1 MADLFNSNAN
11 QNIDY
16 EKPETVKRNPY
27 QNAIDTVNE
36 NKQKRLENRDRYGV
50 ELTDKQYA
58 AINNIIAQAPD
69 QEEES
74 YKIATALKISDNIK
88 IPFLEAYSNLDGY
101 MSELYGEQKNT
112 SYRNAFSAIGDMFT
126 MGKNNVRIGELGQLI
141 KEATKKGDTESVKI
155 YRKEYDDLKKSN
167 ELLVDNAPR
176 TWGTKAIESF
186 AQSAPFMAHSSS
198 AALFGNL
205 ILPGVGG
212 FVGTMYTTA
221 KLTQGQEYLSLID
234 EGVDPDIAERVSGI
248 SGALQGVVE
257 GALDTLTAGVA
268 NAATSGIRKTITKTA
283 RQEVIDKVT
292 NAVQKKFHFGAGKKL
307 AMQIALDYASSIP
320 NEMLEEATQEV
331 ISDVAS
337 NSAARQQNERL
348 LERLEELK
356 DTVSEDVYQELLK
369 ENLIDE
375 KTLKEIVADA
385 SESAKGAFF
394 ATLVSGTFSTGLNTV
409 AGINNLQKAQADA
422 RNIPSFE
429 VYKNIEKDNP
439 VFEQFKDNTKK
450 ENAMR
455 EVWEKEQTFRDK
467 KDAEII
473 ANTKET
479 TAFNENMEE
488 APAENED
495 GESAIIPA
503 ARDEKGRLYTED
515 TLNEKADGEPQ
526 TGTFTIGNPEASDKN
541 LYGFINYTVDEAN
554 NTLTINDFKMTAYRR
569 GLTQEAFDEFA
580 QEHAGTNIEWNP
592 TTKAGKELKALLI
605 NNNASGRNNGLNY
618 YTQENLIE
626 AETRR
631 SVSKQLIK
639 YMPNLNA
646 DERAA
651 AVALLESGARR
662 MGKSLST
669 YISETFNGEIFGELE
684 SLENQITPIQ
694 RQSMKGAS
702 NFRQYGNQ
710 VKAVIYASEHADF
723 STFAHEVAHIW
734 QAQLTGDLLAEAEKA
749 FNVKDGDWKNSMFTF
764 ADGHQES
771 SAEAFAR
778 GFEDYL
784 RTGKAPN
791 AQAKTLFQK
800 FAEFLQDV
808 YRHLK
813 NFITM
818 SPEIES
824 VYNQLMDADDSVL
837 ALAQKAVEQGDKEYI
852 AEYHAQQKAKQEL
865 AEQQKEAEEKAK
877 QDQKDE
883 ESEITLSDEK
893 IAEPDLSITEEETE
907 QKTQEEATKETTDKP
922 YENEEDL
929 NKNLE
934 ELTSFFDEMATDT
947 EAQAVE
953 QYQDIATQALCE
965 MTLTP
970 LEAEQAVKTVTN
982 KEETFQKKTET
993 AAKAASKTYDDE
1005 ILIFQLAGLEGVR
1018 NIVSTEERARRTENY
1033 YRALEMSERTNAG
1046 YDAETLARKIKQMT
1060 GWEKN
1065 ASGKWVYETDDSV
1078 GFINPSVAKIINDKR
1093 AGALS
1098 DKKIKPIPLSMLYKN
1113 DELYE
1118 MYPIAKDFIV
1128 QFYTENNAV
1137 NAAITS
1143 NGIIVNTVGLSDPD
1157 TLKRRLVHE
1166 IQHIIQAV
1174 ENYAEGNTDVSSA
1187 GIHGKSFAELYESL
1201 REVQTTKGVMYDASN
1216 LDLNMSNYMNN
1227 AAEIDARNVARR
1239 ALMSEKER
1247 RATLLNDTADV
1258 STSILFQLIGEQG
1271 ATNLDKAEEATT
1283 RMDNLSI
1290 AKDMEKSGKDAKTI
1304 RFATGW
1310 EKGKD
1315 GLWRY
1320 EIADDYHLKNIRA
1333 TNAKLDKY
1341 EKKLK
1346 KAQEEYDYL
1355 SGLTEEEKE
1364 KKRRMIA
1371 DMVKHNALPEG
1382 TTLESMIQDA
1392 EMELQSAKMLMEYDT
1407 DLDVEAALKRLIERG
1422 IDPTDFWN
1430 DMGESFYLSM
1440 LIDNPELF
1448 KAYPELEKVTIA
1460 FARKDVDNHMGEYDP
1475 SEKSITIYPA
1485 GARTYY
1491 NFLSV
1496 LAHEVQHAIQRIE
1509 GFAVGGSQAQFEVY
1523 EKPSKLQESIM
1534 LLDDI
1539 PMNEL
1544 MNYKEHEEYK
1554 FIQKYLP
1561 EELEKNIDG
1570 LGTLTQIMD
1579 RWIQDVKDGITTI
1592 ENVYKEIQ
1600 NARKTYNKYNKLGE
1614 YENEKT
1620 TYEKYQSLAGEVE
1633 ARNVQ
1638 TRRNFTPEERL
1649 NTLLSETA
1657 DVAPEEQIVL
1667 FDGATSES
1675 RAIEEQENI
1684 KSIDEVIQFANTGNN
1699 QKFEKVLG
1707 TVSKN
1712 LSDLAKQH
1720 GEDID
1725 GYSHSIDN
1733 YFIIHDRKR
1742 HGNKE
1747 AEKEQGQIA
1756 ITDNDFKKIPQVL
1769 KNPDYIIF
1777 GAKNRQKNNVIIFAK
1792 NMDNGSTLYVEE
1804 IRTRSKH
1811 LAANTMFKLSAASN
1825 VNTLLRTPTLY
1836 AQDDHGTIQI
1846 VDVKNELVNKNNE
1859 QINFQMAYH
1868 GSGAD
1873 FEKFNTNEYGLTGE
1887 GSMSFGYGTYV
1898 TDSEEIARDYAERQY
1913 LQKYGTDTREAQINS
1928 EKESL
1933 ASLEEKLKEYENKEA
1948 YEARTQQLKKD
1959 LETANTP
1966 WRKKVYTFALN
1977 KRSEEDRLNN
1987 LSETLKGIEESK
1999 ARIETLEK
2007 ELAEIKENAE
2017 NAKRNLYTVEI
2028 PDNGYLTWDKTIQK
2042 AKRMSI
2048 MDKLYKKLIKE
2059 DYAGAE
2065 KELRTEILPV
2075 FDAPI
2080 NGKELYQ
2087 NIWTYLGSDKEA
2099 SQFLH
2104 SIGFAGIKYPAGTNY
2119 GNGNGAYNYV
2129 IFNDDEAR
2137 IVDHLQ
2143 FQTHTELLKD
2153 AANFDNW
2160 QEFMEYY
2167 EREGGKPEV
2176 NLVPP
2181 ESDEAWYKATW
2192 ELAKGITHQESEDLT
2207 KEEQLTER
2215 SQDAMFMVH
2224 MEQPGVLEN
2233 FLQEVN
2239 YINTLDFDTMGAAMD
2254 EEEQQ
2259 ERNRQA
2265 QLKDYIAHKLRH
2277 GSWISN
2283 ATRVAQ
2289 GKELTPSTRKRLLN
2303 LISLAAREYRD
2314 VYTHITGD
2322 NTYAVPESQS
2332 YFETNIAKN
2341 AKKLNKLLTPEEA
2354 LAMSPE
2360 QLRALADSLSDE
2372 ASNKE
2377 IAYRIKKG
2385 NLKMDD
2391 ELKNYIVRLD
2401 RRLKDAEKKYEELK
2415 AETQEDYNRIN
2426 DYAQRELLRTYEEL
2440 LQARVKLNNKKNAL
2454 DKKIS
2459 AGLKITDKYQR
2470 DVYKAQATYDDIFK
2484 TWNNLTRVNR
2494 ISAEVQEAM
2503 KRKEM
2508 YIAAVE
2514 EQAKLKND
2522 KAILT
2527 QISDMRR
2534 KLVKNAMR
2542 RVPLDR
2548 VEYNHAKQIIAIQR
2562 IFYPNLKYGIE
2573 SWIGETPV
2581 YLKGL
2586 VSEYLTNAE
2595 IKADIDKM
2603 LERKRLRA
2611 TNRQRPRIE
2620 RLQTLL
2626 RELKTSDD
2634 VNQWDEKEKQSL
2646 IRYFPKNE
2654 WIKELNLEKLEEE
2667 RIDSMQL
2674 DIEEEGDIITKT
2686 VTDEKGKTNILVRHK
2701 TKFSDEIGQMVKESL
2716 GAELY
2721 NQLVNKSFEDWTTS
2735 EMERFTKRIN
2745 EIYTE
2750 GRDELEAKRQVQK
2763 DEANAIRERIREAVR
2778 NTGIEFNDTD
2788 TPEERAAKLA
2798 KLDRVLGNDS
2808 TVKGSFA
2815 SKKEK
2820 AQGKIGRFLHGYNDA
2835 NVRRFARIIDGY
2847 EEGVNTQ
2854 ELFFKENECYVNK
2867 MEMLRKRNAKID
2879 AVLKENDIDLKEL
2892 YQTINVEGNSY
2903 SVDDLLYILAADQD
2917 YELIETKDGDLINDD
2932 YAPTARNAV
2941 MFGNLG
2947 SSNDLLEEKERYKQ
2961 QDEETKERFANND
2974 FTEEEKKTM
2983 EEGFSVTSTPGT
2995 QSYIA
3000 KCHIK
3005 YENVLN
3011 AAKEFI
3017 ANNPKFEKLLEA
3029 IDGDYTEQFERLRQ
3043 VSVEEFNSDV
3053 FRVKKYVPLYRMESN
3068 GDTNENRV
3076 REDLLATSG
3085 ASTGRNFV
3093 NKGMTQKRQSISP
3106 LNQKPVEMG
3115 LYKTWADATERTEH
3129 FINYAGYVRELNRVY
3144 KGRDAQYVRRF
3155 IENRYGSGALKYI
3168 DDYIAEVANPNAN
3181 SATGALDQIV
3191 RALRG
3196 KTAPAYLAWKV
3207 SGIIKQAAT
3216 SPWPYMQFVNPL
3228 EYLKANFDIL
3238 TSKCKLYDDIK
3249 EKSVYMANRVM
3260 DPVMDLIKEQL
3271 ENATNPVESGL
3282 NKFNAMGM
3290 KGLEWIDW
3298 ACVAPG
3304 WLACYRKKY
3313 NELESANDIEVITAQ
3328 VKAENDALDPS
3339 DPNRLGAEGIKAE
3352 AEARAMSEEEIEK
3365 AAVLFADD
3373 CTRLCQP
3380 SDRKVD
3386 LAPLF
3391 KSSGPGS
3398 EIGKAF
3404 LQFQTSLNVIWQN
3417 LRYDLPYAVRQKQ
3430 FKQVVGMILGY
3441 VFAGLLVGSITEGYG
3456 GDDEEEKKKAWRKF
3470 VYYGT
3475 TQFTDAIPVIGGIV
3489 SGMDNKLIA
3498 GNKGFT
3504 SSTTDIIPMF
3514 TKATKGTEN
3523 MFKGNWDKALK
3534 NYGEAAGL
3542 ATGLPVSGAK
3552 ELLRVAGIGNGQEGL
3567 DFKPQAFVGR
3577 RD

>member
-1 MADLFNSNAN
+1 MAGFFNNTKSIDYGTFQKEQEKNYTSPY
-11 QNIDY
+11 QSNID
-16 EKPETVKRNPY
+16 EVK
-27 QNAIDTVNE
+27 
-36 NKQKRLENRDRYGV
+36 KQEELRLENRKRYGI
-50 ELTDKQYA
+50 EATDEEYA
-58 AINNIIAQAPD
+58 QFNTIIANAENP
-69 QEEES
+69 EEES
-74 YKIATALKISDNIK
+74 HKIGSSIKIAQETGLSPLECYLNIDNYI
-88 IPFLEAYSNLDGY
+88 EA
-101 MSELYGEQKNT
+101 LYGDKYKT
-112 SYRNAFSAIGDMFT
+112 SYRGAYDAICDSFQ
-126 MGKNNVRIGELGQLI
+126 MGKNNIRIGELGNLI
-141 KEATKKGDTESVKI
+141 LDAYKRGDTESIEVFK
-155 YRKEYDDLKKSN
+155 KEYNTLKNFN
-167 ELLVDNAPR
+167 EKLVDNAPR
-176 TWGTKAIESF
+176 FWGTEAIKCF
-186 AQSAPFMAHSSS
+186 AQSAPFTGAAGA
-198 AALFGNL
+198 AALFGN
-205 ILPGVGG
+205 ILMPGIGG
-212 FVGTMYTTA
+212 FAATTLTTA
-221 KLTQGQEYLSLID
+221 QLTKGEELLSMLDDGID
-234 EGVDPDIAERVSGI
+234 FDIADRVS
-248 SGALQGVVE
+248 STSALLQGLTE
-257 GALDTLTAGVA
+257 AALDSVTAGIGNVVS
-268 NAATSGIRKTITKTA
+268 SGVKKTITKSGKQQA
-283 RQEVIDKVT
+283 IEKIT
-292 NAVQKKFHFGAGKKL
+292 NTLQKKFHFGIGKKL
-307 AMQIALDYASSIP
+307 AIQIAMDAASNIP
-320 NEMLEEATQEV
+320 NEMAEEGLQSLTSDISYNIAAKEQNDRIENQLNQLLDV
-331 ISDVAS
+331 IGNDLY
-337 NSAARQQNERL
+337 N
-348 LERLEELK
+348 ELK
-356 DTVSEDVYQELLK
+356 E
-369 ENLIDE
+369 ENLIEE
-375 KTLKEIVADA
+375 KELFEIIDNAKQ
-385 SESAKGAFF
+385 SMKGAFLS
-394 ATLVSGTFSTGLNTV
+394 TLIMGLPAVGLNTTSSYIDYKNV
-409 AGINNLQKAQADA
+409 QKNAQ
-422 RNIPSFE
+422 NIPSFE
-429 VYKNIEKDNP
+429 VFKDVVKDSP
-439 VFEQFKDNTKK
+439 VFEQIKDEQKK
-450 ENAMR
+450 DTVIR
-455 EVWEKEQTFRDK
+455 EVWENEQNFRDK

-541 LYGFINYTVDEAN
+541 LYGFINYTVDEEN
-554 NTLTINDFKMTAYRR
+554 NTITINDFKMTAYRR

-669 YISETFNGEIFGELE
+669 YISETFNGEIFGELK

-734 QAQLTGDLLAEAEKA
+734 QAQLTGDLLAQAEKA
-749 FNVKDGDWKNSMFTF
+749 FNVKDGDWQNSMFTF

-883 ESEITLSDEK
+883 ESEITLNDEK

-982 KEETFQKKTET
+982 KEENYQKKTET

-1018 NIVSTEERARRTENY
+1018 NIVSTEERVRRTENY
-1033 YRALEMSERTNAG
+1033 YRALEMSERTNTG

-1174 ENYAEGNTDVSSA
+1174 ENYAEGNTDVSST

-1247 RATLLNDTADV
+1247 RATLLGDTADV
-1258 STSILFQLIGEQG
+1258 STPILFQLIGEKG
-1271 ATNLDKAEEATT
+1271 AANLDKAEEATT

-1290 AKDMEKSGKDAKTI
+1290 AKDMEKAGKDAKSI

-1320 EIADDYHLKNIRA
+1320 EIADDYHLKNIKA
-1333 TNAKLDKY
+1333 TNEKLDRY
-1341 EKKLK
+1341 EKQLK
-1346 KAQEEYDYL
+1346 KAREELKNLTD
-1355 SGLTEEEKE
+1355 LTEEQKE

-1371 DMVKHNALPEG
+1371 DFVKHNALPEG
-1382 TTLESMIQDA
+1382 TTLESMIEEA
-1392 EMELQSAKMLMEYDT
+1392 ELEVHKAEMLMEYDT
-1407 DLDVEAALKRLIERG
+1407 SLDVEKALKRLIERG
-1422 IDPTDFWN
+1422 VDPKDFWN
-1430 DMGESFYLSM
+1430 DMGESFYLSG
-1440 LIDNPELF
+1440 LIDNNELF
-1448 KAYPELEKVTIA
+1448 KAYPQLEKVTID
-1460 FARKDVDNHMGEYDP
+1460 FARYDVDGHQGSYDAN
-1475 SEKSITIYPA
+1475 ENSIRIFPA
-1485 GARTYY
+1485 GMRSYGQFIST
-1491 NFLSV
+1491 
-1496 LAHEVQHAIQRIE
+1496 LAHEVQHAIQRLE
-1509 GFAVGGSQAQFEVY
+1509 GFAVGGSAAQFKEM
-1523 EKPSKLQESIM
+1523 EAPSKLQEKIM

-1544 MNYKEHEEYK
+1544 MNYKQHDEFK
-1554 FIQKYLP
+1554 FIKENLP
-1561 EELEKNIDG
+1561 EVLEDNIDG
-1570 LGTLTQIMD
+1570 LGTLEQIMD
-1579 RWIQDVKDGITTI
+1579 RWLEDVKNGIHTI
-1592 ENVYKEIQ
+1592 QNVYDEIQ
-1600 NARKTYNKYNKLGE
+1600 NARKAYNKYNRLNE
-1614 YENEKT
+1614 YANEKSAF
-1620 TYEKYQSLAGEVE
+1620 EKYESLAGEVE

-1638 TRRNFTPEERL
+1638 SRIHMTPEERL
-1649 NTLLSETA
+1649 NTLLTETA

-1667 FDGATSES
+1667 FDGAVSES
-1675 RAIEEQENI
+1675 ILFQTVDLTQDFAGVDSGTITEQMIENHLNSLIGQVYGTVTEPLQIQLTKENNPHVKKSNVKLEKSKKKRHFAALNKIENI
-1684 KSIDEVIQFANTGNN
+1684 INNASMTGSSDVDLTHNTKAKTLKHKS
-1699 QKFEKVLG
+1699 KVLKYVYFESPIKINNDYYTVYLDTERVKNQDPALLDLYNIRVKKNILTG
-1707 TVSKN
+1707 TNLIASPQGQVNNSGILPN
-1712 LSDLAKQH
+1712 LS
-1720 GEDID
+1720 
-1725 GYSHSIDN
+1725 
-1733 YFIIHDRKR
+1733 
-1742 HGNKE
+1742 
-1747 AEKEQGQIA
+1747 
-1756 ITDNDFKKIPQVL
+1756 T
-1769 KNPDYIIF
+1769 
-1777 GAKNRQKNNVIIFAK
+1777 
-1792 NMDNGSTLYVEE
+1792 
-1804 IRTRSKH
+1804 
-1811 LAANTMFKLSAASN
+1811 
-1825 VNTLLRTPTLY
+1825 
-1836 AQDDHGTIQI
+1836 
-1846 VDVKNELVNKNNE
+1846 
-1859 QINFQMAYH
+1859 INFQMAYH
-1868 GSGAD
+1868 GSGASFD
-1873 FEKFNTNEYGLTGE
+1873 RFNTEQYGLSGE
-1887 GSMSFGYGTYV
+1887 GSMSFGYGAYV
-1898 TDSEEIARDYAERQY
+1898 TDSEEIARDYAKRQADNHAQKIRESITDIKSKLAGELSERA
-1913 LQKYGTDTREAQINS
+1913 KYS
-1928 EKESL
+1928 YEKEL
-1933 ASLEEKLKEYENKEA
+1933 QELEEKLAIAENKMPAIKIALEVLKANNFNAEEA
-1948 YEARTQQLKKD
+1948 KKD
-1959 LETANTP
+1959 FANDTDP
-1966 WRKKVYTFALN
+1966 TYKLVY
-1977 KRSEEDRLNN
+1977 EYLNN
-1987 LSETLKGIEESK
+1987 YSYEE
-1999 ARIETLEK
+1999 LE
-2007 ELAEIKENAE
+2007 AMTG
-2017 NAKRNLYTVEI
+2017 RNLYTVEI
-2028 PDNGYLTWDKTIQK
+2028 PDNGYIQWDKTI
-2042 AKRMSI
+2042 AKNIRQRI
-2048 MDKLYKKLIKE
+2048 VDGLYNKLIQE
-2059 DYAGAE
+2059 DYKGAE
-2065 KELRTEILPV
+2065 RELKQELK
-2075 FDAPI
+2075 PI
-2080 NGKELYQ
+2080 VETPLNGKEIYDNL
-2087 NIWTYLGSDKEA
+2087 WTYLGSDKEA

-2440 LQARVKLNNKKNAL
+2440 LQARAKLNNKKNAL

-2750 GRDELEAKRQVQK
+2750 GRDELEAKRQAQK

-2788 TPEERAAKLA
+2788 TPEERDAKLA

-2847 EEGVNTQ
+2847 DEGVNTQ

-2917 YELIETKDGDLINDD
+2917 YELIETKNGDLINDD

-3017 ANNPKFEKLLEA
+3017 AKNPKFERLLEA

-3168 DDYIAEVANPNAN
+3168 DDYIAEIANPNAN

-3196 KTAPAYLAWKV
+3196 KTAPAYLAWKA

-3282 NKFNAMGM
+3282 NKFNAIGM

-3489 SGMDNKLIA
+3489 SGIDSKWIA

-3504 SSTTDIIPMF
+3504 SNSTDLIPMF

-3552 ELLRVAGIGNGQEGL
+3552 ELLRVAGIGDGQEGL